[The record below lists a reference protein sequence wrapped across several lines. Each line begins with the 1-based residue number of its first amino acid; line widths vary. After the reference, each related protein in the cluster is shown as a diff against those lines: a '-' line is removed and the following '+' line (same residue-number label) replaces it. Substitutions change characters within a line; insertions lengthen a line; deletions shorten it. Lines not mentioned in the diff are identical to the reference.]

1 MSNVIKIDSK
11 NTNNTFKHAK
21 TINLHEIPS
30 GKHKFIATVK
40 DKHREE
46 PVFNPVSGQN
56 IFVPYIHFKDIK
68 VFLNNIWLDVECSG
82 NVVKS
87 RLGKK
92 LQRLDLKEND
102 IICFNAQVQ
111 DVFICFSSIEGV
123 EEDDDFDFDFDDDFF
138 DYEFQS
144 TPSAILPKS
153 YQGLIGVD
161 MYETAFTKYMRLW
174 KNNFTLYLDRKD
186 FDKEYKRLD
195 LKIEATDRK
204 DGYFREVQRMY
215 FSSKNIKHFSS
226 IRKIA

>member
-1 MSNVIKIDSK
+1 MSNVIKI
-11 NTNNTFKHAK
+11 NTKILKDTKS
-21 TINLHEIPS
+21 INLYEIPT

-40 DKHREE
+40 DKYIEE

-68 VFLNNIWLDVECSG
+68 VFLNNIWFDVECSG

-92 LQRLDLKEND
+92 LQRLNLEEND

-111 DVFICFSSIEGV
+111 DVFICFSSIEG

-174 KNNFTLYLDRKD
+174 KNNFTVYFDRKD
-186 FDKEYKRLD
+186 FDKEYKNLD

-204 DGYFREVQRMY
+204 DGYFREAQRMY